1 MRENADQNNTKYGH
15 ISRSAS
21 CQHFTVELENTIV
34 PSLHED
40 SSFWKQYDDDIYVM
54 PAQFGTIF
62 TISKTIS
69 HGGLTFSKNWDH

>member
-1 MRENADQNNTKYGH
+1 MRTRITPNTDTFHAVYLAN
-15 ISRSAS
+15 I
-21 CQHFTVELENTIV
+21 FMVELENTIV

-54 PAQFGTIF
+54 PAHFGTIF